1 MENDLLGNIVNNIVM
16 EKVVRDKMLNL
27 DKSMHKIRF
36 WGTIRPQKARAKQV
50 TAAQLSLQTF

>member
-1 MENDLLGNIVNNIVM
+1 MENDLLGSILKKIVM
-16 EKVVRDKMLNL
+16 EKMVRDKMLNL